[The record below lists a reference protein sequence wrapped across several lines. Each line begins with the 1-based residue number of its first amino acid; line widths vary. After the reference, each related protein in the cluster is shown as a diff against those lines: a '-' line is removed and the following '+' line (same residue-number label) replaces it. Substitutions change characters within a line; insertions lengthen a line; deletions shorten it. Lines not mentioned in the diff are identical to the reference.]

1 MIKDFK
7 EKYKTNPK
15 FKTQV
20 QRGAIFFGLFVAGIS
35 IYYAMKSKGESEVVS
50 QDELAQTEEAIQVK
64 GNYIPTDTS
73 RFVEDKSY
81 FYKEDEQRQAMR
93 EDNENSLAS
102 SLDDAKGNDNSGE
115 SDELINRYI
124 KARSAS
130 VKRMQT
136 STSSYERRNYNY
148 QGNNEDYVTKN
159 TDEYYSDRASG
170 SSSGS
175 SASYG
180 GSQDNYYSSSQSS
193 DRRSNGT
200 QKPKV
205 ISKDD
210 VGMEVPVRLLTQRE
224 YIVSGERLT
233 FAFLTDCKINGIDV
247 PKGQTITGTAQD
259 NGDRLNI
266 MFQTIKLKG
275 HIVRVNITL
284 YGNDGIEGILIS
296 GQTDE
301 TFADK
306 KGSQLGRS
314 LSSNVPFVGGI
325 VGEGVDFAADALKKN
340 NRKIKLVKNF
350 TCFVIIK
357 EKPI

>member
-7 EKYKTNPK
+7 EKYNTNPK

-20 QRGAIFFGLFVAGIS
+20 QRGVIFFGLFVAGIS
-35 IYYAMKSKGESEVVS
+35 IFYAMKSKGESEVVL
-50 QDELAQTEEAIQVK
+50 QDEVAQTEEAIQVR

-81 FYKEDEQRQAMR
+81 FYKEDEQRQAMNS
-93 EDNENSLAS
+93 EDNAIAAS
-102 SLDDAKGNDNSGE
+102 IDDAKGNSSEGE
-115 SDELINRYI
+115 SDKMINAYLRQRQD
-124 KARSAS
+124 A
-130 VKRMQT
+130 VKKMQT
-136 STSSYERRNYNY
+136 SSSSYERRIYNY
-148 QGNNEDYVTKN
+148 QGNSEDYITTS
-159 TDEYYSDRASG
+159 TDEYYSDRADG
-170 SSSGS
+170 SSSRGR
-175 SASYG
+175 
-180 GSQDNYYSSSQSS
+180 QDSYYSSSQT
-193 DRRSNGT
+193 DERRGGNNTANNTKS
-200 QKPKV
+200 KA
-205 ISKDD
+205 ISKEDI
-210 VGMEVPVRLLTQRE
+210 GMEVPVRLLTQRE

-233 FAFLTDCKINGIDV
+233 FAFLTPCKINGIEV

-266 MFQTIKLKG
+266 TFQTIKIKG
-275 HIVRVNITL
+275 HIVRANIVL